1 MQTFWI
7 RVCPCAGLA
16 LALLLS
22 AGGCAKTG
30 KVTGKITTS
39 DGQPLPG
46 GTITFTPTEGTVNPA
61 SATIKEDGT
70 YEVEAPTGV
79 CKISI
84 DNRSAG
90 QSVSPIGAG
99 GAPTPKESSATGGD
113 TGAPKFGGPGMPKDM
128 MAQIK
133 GATAPPKMGGAGE
146 IQKAMEGKQAPVGP
160 NTPVP
165 GKVVPINSKYYTPES
180 SGLELKV
187 KGGAQTLDIKLE

>member
-1 MQTFWI
+1 MQTLWT
-7 RVCPCAGLA
+7 RVCPRAGLA
-16 LALLLS
+16 LALLLG
-22 AGGCAKTG
+22 AAGCAKTG

-46 GTITFTPTEGTVNPA
+46 GTITFTPTEGKANPA

-90 QSVSPIGAG
+90 KSVTLIGAG
-99 GAPTPKESSATGGD
+99 GAPIPTESPATGGD
-113 TGAPKFGGPGMPKDM
+113 TGAPKYGGPGMPKDM
-128 MAQIK
+128 KAK
-133 GATAPPKMGGAGE
+133 VAGGPAPPKMGGGGE
-146 IQKAMEGKQAPVGP
+146 IQKAMEGKYVPTGP
-160 NTPVP
+160 TTPVP

-187 KGGAQTLDIKLE
+187 KGGTQAFDIKLE